1 MQPGVEPLRSIEED
15 LQDLDETDQA
25 IERLSNRI
33 DAQQQRVAQLKRDR
47 VDANTAEAMLA
58 NMRASLK
65 QLVMHRA
72 LVVHAMARRS
82 AGRTRVERVQNE
94 RT

>member
-1 MQPGVEPLRSIEED
+1 MQPGREPLRSIAED
-15 LQDLDETDQA
+15 LRDLDETDQA

-33 DAQQQRVAQLKRDR
+33 DAQQLRVAQLKRDR
-47 VDANTAEAMLA
+47 VDANTAEAMLE
-58 NMRASLK
+58 NMRASVK

-82 AGRTRVERVQNE
+82 AGRTRADRFQGGPI
-94 RT
+94 